1 MSGYQFYQKLIFYT
15 QMNTPLDT
23 IFSWFETGDFPT
35 EAQFKDTF
43 LSFHHKDDLIPLENI
58 EGFEDISLS
67 FASAEAFQAHL
78 EDSRAHSRYL
88 AFANAS
94 NLTST
99 HINSWKNKLGI
110 SNIGTIDSSNDLG
123 NVYTKTQVNSFVN
136 ELKDV
141 DKDLAQEI
149 AKIKEL
155 LASDDLSLN
164 QLQEIVNFIKKN
176 REDIDA
182 LKAVGGE
189 TREDKVQL
197 LLNYDWL
204 SNPKNQQEF
213 NQKIYDKV
221 LLISE
226 TPTSAIVQIT
236 ESTTFPNS
244 LETEN
249 VIIQARDS
257 ITGKKINIDDS
268 ATNQNIE
275 IKILNSIDNPLNI
288 LILKVK

>member
-1 MSGYQFYQKLIFYT
+1 
-15 QMNTPLDT
+15 MNTPLDT

-43 LSFHHKDDLIPLENI
+43 LSFHHKDYPIPLENI
-58 EGFEDISLS
+58 EGFEDISQS

-78 EDSRAHSRYL
+78 ADSRAHSRYL
-88 AFANAS
+88 AFLNAG

-110 SNIGTIDSSNDLG
+110 SNVGTIDSSNEPG
-123 NVYTKTQVNSFVN
+123 NVYTKTQVNGLVN

-141 DKDLAQEI
+141 DKDLTLEI
-149 AKIKEL
+149 TKIKEL
-155 LASDDLSLN
+155 LSSNDLSLN
-164 QLQEIVNFIKKN
+164 QLQEIVDFIKKN
-176 REDIDA
+176 REDIEA
-182 LKAVGGE
+182 LEAVSGE
-189 TREDKVQL
+189 TREDRVKL
-197 LLNYDWL
+197 LLNYEWL

-257 ITGKKINIDDS
+257 ITGKKINVDDS

-275 IKILNSIDNPLNI
+275 IKILNSIENPLNI